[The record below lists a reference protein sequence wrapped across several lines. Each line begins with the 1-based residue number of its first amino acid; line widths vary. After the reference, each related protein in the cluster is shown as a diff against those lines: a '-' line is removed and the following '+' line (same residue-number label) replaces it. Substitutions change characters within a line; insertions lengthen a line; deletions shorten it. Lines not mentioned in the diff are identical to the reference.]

1 MEAAPLKIM
10 SVFLQIM
17 ALTLFYVFH
26 QFGYH
31 FQSETVK
38 IVMK

>member
-1 MEAAPLKIM
+1 MCIEAAPLKIM

-26 QFGYH
+26 
-31 FQSETVK
+31 FQSETVE